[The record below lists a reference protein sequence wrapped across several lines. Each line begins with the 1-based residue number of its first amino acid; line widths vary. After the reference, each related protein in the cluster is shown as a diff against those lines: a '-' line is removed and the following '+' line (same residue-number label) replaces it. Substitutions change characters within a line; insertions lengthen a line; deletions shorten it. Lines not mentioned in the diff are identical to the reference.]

1 MHSFRLTLK
10 NYRCFTDEKPLNI
23 EFGPGFSAFIGC
35 NNAGKS
41 SALRFFYELRHVWP
55 HFGSGSIASNLRA
68 AAIGVGAGVIQ
79 DPDEVFTNLNKR
91 DLEIELHFTN
101 PDSSRYIRQLKIT
114 FGRNNWGT
122 ANCEFRSS
130 DGALFRPTS
139 NDGWSQNGSI
149 VNYSNAGQI
158 DVSSIS
164 GVMDTLSRTLYVG
177 AYRNAIN
184 QGAGTY
190 YDLQVGTGLVGLWN
204 AWKVGGTRAQMDK
217 IIEITETIREM
228 FDYRSLEINAH
239 ANDQSLVVVVNRK
252 SYMLNELGAGLAQFI
267 IVLANVAVRAPALL
281 LIDEPEL
288 NLHPALQQRF
298 LLQLASYANE
308 GVFFATHSVGL
319 ARATATRIFSFRKVG
334 DAAEVGPFADTP
346 HFAEFMGELSFS
358 AFQELGYDRV
368 LLVEGVTDAPVFR
381 HFLRLLGYDQK
392 TIVMPLGGN
401 QLARG
406 DVDIELAELKRL
418 TPNIY
423 AVVDSERSAAGAP
436 AVPERVRFK
445 EACERSKIPVLITE
459 RRATDN
465 YLTERAIKLRFGDS
479 QRGFQPFES
488 RKDVNPSWSKDA
500 NWRIASLMTWDEIK
514 DTDLGRFLIKYF
526 PLRVKDFQE

>member
-1 MHSFRLTLK
+1 MQSFRLILK

-23 EFGPGFSAFIGC
+23 EFGPGFTAFIGP

-41 SALRFFYELRHVWP
+41 SALRFFYEFRHLWP
-55 HFGSGSIASNLRA
+55 HFASGSIASNLRA
-68 AAIGVGAGVIQ
+68 AAIGVGIGVIQ

-91 DLEIELHFTN
+91 DLEIELHF
-101 PDSSRYIRQLKIT
+101 SSLTSIRYIRQLKIT
-114 FGRNNWGT
+114 FGRNNFGN

-130 DGALFRPTS
+130 DGALYRPIQ
-139 NDGWSQNGSI
+139 NDGWTQNGSV
-149 VNYSNAGQI
+149 VNYGNAGQV

-164 GVMDTLSRTLYVG
+164 SVMDALVRTLYVG
-177 AYRNAIN
+177 AYRNEIN
-184 QGAGTY
+184 QGAGNY
-190 YDLQVGTGLVGLWN
+190 YDLQVGTGLVAQWN

-217 IIEITETIREM
+217 ILEITETIREM
-228 FDYRSLEINAH
+228 FGYRSLEINAH
-239 ANDQSLVVVVNRK
+239 ANDQNLVVVVNRR

-267 IVLANVAVRAPALL
+267 IVLSNVATRAPALL

-298 LLQLASYANE
+298 LLQLASYAND

-319 ARATATRIFSFRKVG
+319 ARAMATRIFSFRRAG
-334 DAAEVGPFADTP
+334 DAAEVSPFAGTP

-381 HFLRLLGYDQK
+381 HFLRLLGYDQR

-423 AVVDSERSAAGAP
+423 TVVDSERNAAGAP
-436 AVPERVRFK
+436 AAAERMRFK
-445 EACERSKIPVLITE
+445 EACERSKIPVLLTE
-459 RRATDN
+459 RRATEN
-465 YLTERAIKLRFGDS
+465 YLTERAIKIRFGNS

-500 NWRIASLMTWDEIK
+500 NWQIASQMTWDEIK
-514 DTDLGRFLIKYF
+514 DTDVGRFLIKHF
-526 PLRVKDFQE
+526 PPTGQ